1 MTQEKDS
8 NDKFSVLRSQ
18 AEEMLGTVSMD
29 QEDISALSSDEV
41 QRLVHELRVHQIELE
56 MQNEELRQAQ
66 IKLEELKNKYLN
78 NYLDLYDFA
87 PVGYLTLNDKG
98 LILESNLTA
107 VGLLGMDRTSLTKM
121 FFSQFVC
128 KEFGDTF
135 YLYLQQ
141 VFESQSKQTCEIKL
155 TSKDGSV
162 FYAQLESIAVQD
174 ENGQFNRCRA
184 VLTDITERKQAE
196 QRILGVLAYAEN
208 IVNTV
213 REPLVVLDGD
223 IRVVSA
229 NQSFYGMFGVMPVF
243 ILYWYGLQLS
253 INDSSIFSC
262 QFDFTDLLGL

>member
-18 AEEMLGTVSMD
+18 AEELLGTVSVD

-107 VGLLGMDRTSLTKM
+107 VGLLGMDRTSLT
-121 FFSQFVC
+121 
-128 KEFGDTF
+128 
-135 YLYLQQ
+135 
-141 VFESQSKQTCEIKL
+141 
-155 TSKDGSV
+155 
-162 FYAQLESIAVQD
+162 
-174 ENGQFNRCRA
+174 
-184 VLTDITERKQAE
+184 
-196 QRILGVLAYAEN
+196 
-208 IVNTV
+208 
-213 REPLVVLDGD
+213 
-223 IRVVSA
+223 
-229 NQSFYGMFGVMPVF
+229 
-243 ILYWYGLQLS
+243 LS
-253 INDSSIFSC
+253 LIHI
-262 QFDFTDLLGL
+262 